1 MGEKAA
7 AVCADGACHYA
18 GGIHCRSDFYS
29 WHENQTLGL
38 LGTMGKYSGDY
49 LSAVFFLLGD
59 SQCNLL
65 FFDSSAHSQR
75 TALACGKSGAFCI
88 GFFYGVFV
96 LDLAYSTH
104 FMVKIRAFA
113 AESGIVVL
121 LEEFRED
128 VHEAFRNHRKK
139 PRFFF
144 SMHTGKPLREILE
157 QYRSTHFTSENRS
170 WKRILPQK
178 KKK

>member
-1 MGEKAA
+1 MRRYCPVPISVLRWAA
-7 AVCADGACHYA
+7 LGAVYYFF
-18 GGIHCRSDFYS
+18 IHPYILDALNWLANNLAFS
-29 WHENQTLGL
+29 
-38 LGTMGKYSGDY
+38 
-49 LSAVFFLLGD
+49 FF
-59 SQCNLL
+59 
-65 FFDSSAHSQR
+65 
-75 TALACGKSGAFCI
+75 I

-144 SMHTGKPLREILE
+144 SMHTGKPLRETLE

-170 WKRILPQK
+170 WRRILPQK

>member
-1 MGEKAA
+1 MSIAMTVVE
-7 AVCADGACHYA
+7 YIA
-18 GGIHCRSDFYS
+18 GILALKVVKVRLWDYRKRRGNIQGIICPLFSFF
-29 WHENQTLGL
+29 WAI
-38 LGTMGKYSGDY
+38 
-49 LSAVFFLLGD
+49 LSAIYYFLIHPHIL
-59 SQCNLL
+59 SALHWLAENLA
-65 FFDSSAHSQR
+65 FS
-75 TALACGKSGAFCI
+75 FCI